1 MRVKSPIITL
11 IVGVLLAAVIYI
23 LSVNSK
29 PASTAPQP
37 YGAGIA
43 AVAVSR

>member
-1 MRVKSPIITL
+1 MRVTSPIITL
-11 IVGVLLAAVIYI
+11 IVGVLLAVVIYI

-29 PASTAPQP
+29 PASPTQP

-43 AVAVSR
+43 AVAVPR